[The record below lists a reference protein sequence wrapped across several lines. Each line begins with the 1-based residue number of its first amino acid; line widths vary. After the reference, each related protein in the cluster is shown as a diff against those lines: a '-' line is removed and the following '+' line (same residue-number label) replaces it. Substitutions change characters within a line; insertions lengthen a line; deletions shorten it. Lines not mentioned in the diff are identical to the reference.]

1 MRTLV
6 PFILAAIAIA
16 STACQQRQSPRRT
29 LLTHVVM
36 FNLADPTETE
46 ALIEACDRYLTDIH
60 AVDSYA
66 CGQHF
71 DTGRSVVL
79 SDYDVALVVGF
90 NSPADYTAY
99 LQSQQH
105 TAFLDQ
111 WSSRIS
117 DVRIFDFQDPR
128 ITP

>member
-1 MRTLV
+1 MRILG
-6 PFILAAIAIA
+6 PLILAAITI
-16 STACQQRQSPRRT
+16 TATGCQHRHRPRET
-29 LLTHVVM
+29 ALTHVVI
-36 FNLADPTETE
+36 FNLADPTQTD
-46 ALIEACDRYLTDIH
+46 ALIEACDRYLTDID
-60 AVDSYA
+60 AVESYA

-79 SDYDVALVVGF
+79 TDYQVALVVGF
-90 NSPADYTAY
+90 NSPADYSAY

-105 TAFLDQ
+105 TAFLDE

-117 DVRIFDFQDPR
+117 EIRIFDFQDPR